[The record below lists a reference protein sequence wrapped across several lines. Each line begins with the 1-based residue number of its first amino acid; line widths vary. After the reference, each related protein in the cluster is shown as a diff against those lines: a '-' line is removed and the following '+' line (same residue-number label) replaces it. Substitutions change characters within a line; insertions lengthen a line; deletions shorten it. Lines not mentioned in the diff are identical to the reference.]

1 MPHPA
6 AVPAGSLQ
14 RARGDIRSPG
24 RRVCAAAGGTRTP
37 FQQQKCTFPGLWE
50 RLAAISPSSAFNSLL
65 TQHCKAPGLVF
76 PVRGYGCRGT
86 GWALCPGT
94 RCQSTA
100 SSATLTVT
108 AQEAGHGLLNNPFL
122 LLGSSQRGKI
132 SCPPRA
138 LGKESVQ
145 SSHTGHRL
153 CLPNPPPR
161 HSARTSLVILV
172 APRTAQPAEEPS
184 CHHGNAEREG
194 LKPAGTFNFCQEKQ
208 GP

>member
-6 AVPAGSLQ
+6 AIPAGSLQ
-14 RARGDIRSPG
+14 TARGDIRSPG

-50 RLAAISPSSAFNSLL
+50 RLAAISPSSAFNSLF

-76 PVRGYGCRGT
+76 PVMGYGCRGT

-94 RCQSTA
+94 RCHSTA

-122 LLGSSQRGKI
+122 LLGSSQWGKNQLP
-132 SCPPRA
+132 STSSGEGECPILPHWTQALPPKPPTKAQCSHQPRYF
-138 LGKESVQ
+138 GGTED
-145 SSHTGHRL
+145 G
-153 CLPNPPPR
+153 
-161 HSARTSLVILV
+161 
-172 APRTAQPAEEPS
+172 TATRRAFLSPWK
-184 CHHGNAEREG
+184 C
-194 LKPAGTFNFCQEKQ
+194 
-208 GP
+208 

>member
-1 MPHPA
+1 M
-6 AVPAGSLQ
+6 GSLSGDTMPQHGQQ
-14 RARGDIRSPG
+14 RHAHSDSTGGWARSP
-24 RRVCAAAGGTRTP
+24 
-37 FQQQKCTFPGLWE
+37 
-50 RLAAISPSSAFNSLL
+50 
-65 TQHCKAPGLVF
+65 
-76 PVRGYGCRGT
+76 
-86 GWALCPGT
+86 
-94 RCQSTA
+94 
-100 SSATLTVT
+100 
-108 AQEAGHGLLNNPFL
+108 NNPFL
-122 LLGSSQRGKI
+122 LLGSSQWGKI

-172 APRTAQPAEEPS
+172 APRTAQPPEEPS

-194 LKPAGTFNFCQEKQ
+194 LKPAGTFNLCQEKQ